1 MAMVDEVHV
10 KAVDAWLVRATVSS
24 STRGM
29 LRTFEAALSGIW
41 LRAVRTLG
49 RVTLDAVAHR
59 VLANAVDRFPFLG
72 ALQPLPSGQIHCN
85 DLHLETRLVA
95 VPYGDLVRSMRSVLI
110 ELLSLLSSLTAD
122 ILTPELHA
130 ELARM
135 PARELEARPR
145 TSAIGVATS

>member
-1 MAMVDEVHV
+1 MVDDVHV
-10 KAVDAWLVRATVSS
+10 KAVDGWLVRATVSS
-24 STRGM
+24 STRGVI
-29 LRTFEAALSGIW
+29 RAFEAALSGIW
-41 LRAVRTLG
+41 SRAVRTLG

-59 VLANAVDRFPFLG
+59 VLANAVDRFPFLD
-72 ALQPLPSGQIHCN
+72 ALQPLPIGLIRCD
-85 DLHLETRLVA
+85 DLHLEARLVG
-95 VPYGDLVRSMRSVLI
+95 VPHAELVRSMRSVLI

-145 TSAIGVATS
+145 ATTVGVATS